1 MSRKKAEVIDVEAI
15 VLNEECTNTVAVRSG
30 KQLVREKRPQPKKQE
45 ETIKYF
51 SREELR
57 RILSVSNKERD
68 YKSWFLGYFLLHTAC
83 RISEAVNTRF
93 SDINWNARTVKVKT
107 LKRNNHWRVI
117 PLQEQV
123 MNEIIIWQKRN
134 RLNDNDLIFSYGR
147 KMADIRIKRL
157 CKMAG
162 FDDDRCHCHSFRHSW
177 AINSCQFVPI
187 TVTSSILG
195 HRNLMTSTIYLK
207 LNGEGLKN
215 FVNKIEW

>member
-1 MSRKKAEVIDVEAI
+1 MGRKKAEVIDIEA
-15 VLNEECTNTVAVRSG
+15 VVVAEECSNTVAVKAG
-30 KQLVREKRPQPKKQE
+30 KQLIKAKRPQPKRQE

-57 RILSVSNKERD
+57 RILSSDNKERD

-83 RISEAVNTRF
+83 RISEAVNVRF
-93 SDINWNARTVKVKT
+93 SDINWDARTIKIKT

-134 RLNDNDLIFSYGR
+134 RLSDSDLIFSYGR

-177 AINSCQFVPI
+177 AVNSCQFTPI
-187 TVTSSILG
+187 TVTSAILG
-195 HRNLMTSTIYLK
+195 HKSLLTTGIYVK
-207 LNGEGLKN
+207 LNGEGLRN